1 MKPSILRNLGIAF
14 IAFGLAMGMIFP
26 VYAQFFVEWKPGMKT
41 WFIIGCLV
49 AGTTIGIVNYILVK
63 YVLLSKLRR
72 IADVANAIS
81 AKDLSHSCGLQSDDV
96 IGEIV
101 DSFNNMTGTLRNMV
115 SQVHKATEQLGGA
128 AAQLSQ
134 STEQSTQR
142 VRQQQRETN
151 HMVEAIHEMAD
162 SNRAVAESASEA
174 VAAVDEANSNS
185 HSGRRV
191 VNQTIDDINRLAS
204 EMDQAAGVL
213 AKLEADSE
221 NIGGVLDVIRGIA
234 EQTNL
239 LALNAAIESAR
250 AGEAGRGFA
259 VVADEV
265 RNLASRTQQST
276 QEINQMIERL
286 QEGARQA
293 VSVMQQSREQTHRSM
308 EQAGQAGQALDA
320 IAGAVDNI
328 SSMNTRIAAASEQQR
343 ASAETIERNVMAI
356 SDIAEESVEGAHQVS
371 QASEELNLLAE
382 RLRSYVTD
390 FKT

>member
-14 IAFGLAMGMIFP
+14 IAFGLVMGMIFP
-26 VYAQFFVEWKPGMKT
+26 VYAQFFVDWKPGMKT
-41 WFIIGCLV
+41 WFIIGCLA
-49 AGTTIGIVNYILVK
+49 AGTTIGIVNYVLVK
-63 YVLLSKLRR
+63 YVLLNKLRR

-81 AKDLSHSCGLQSDDV
+81 GKDLSHRCALQSDDV
-96 IGEIV
+96 VGEIV
-101 DSFNNMTGTLRNMV
+101 DSFNNMTGTLRSMV
-115 SQVHKATEQLGGA
+115 SQVHTATDQLGDA
-128 AAQLSQ
+128 AGRLSE
-134 STEQSTQR
+134 STENSTRR
-142 VRQQQRETN
+142 VHQQQQETH

-162 SNRAVAESASEA
+162 SNRAVAESAAEA
-174 VAAVDEANSNS
+174 VDAVDAASSNS
-185 HSGRRV
+185 HSGREV
-191 VNQTIDDINRLAS
+191 VRQTIDDINRLAS
-204 EMDQAAGVL
+204 EMDRASGVL
-213 AKLEADSE
+213 AKLESDSE

-276 QEINQMIERL
+276 QEIHQMIERL

-320 IAGAVDNI
+320 IGGAVENI
-328 SSMNTRIAAASEQQR
+328 SSMNSRIAAASEQQR
-343 ASAETIERNVMAI
+343 VSAETIEQNVVTI
-356 SDIAEESVEGAHQVS
+356 SDIAERSVEDAGQVS
-371 QASEELNLLAE
+371 DASDELNRLAE
-382 RLRSYVTD
+382 RLRSYVID

>member
-81 AKDLSHSCGLQSDDV
+81 AQDLSHSCGLQSDDV